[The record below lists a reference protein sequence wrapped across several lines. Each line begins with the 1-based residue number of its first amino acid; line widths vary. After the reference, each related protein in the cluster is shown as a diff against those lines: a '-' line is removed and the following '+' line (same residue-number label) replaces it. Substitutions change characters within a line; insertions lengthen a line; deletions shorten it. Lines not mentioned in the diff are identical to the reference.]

1 MMDQQQQRDHLDE
14 AATRAELDAE
24 GRAEL
29 DAEELAD
36 AAERIV
42 TGLAVAATI
51 GRFVMDPRAGEF
63 LAGVIDGI
71 RETGGRVP
79 FARPP
84 AEPAEYDPDDDYVLP
99 YVDPAELP
107 DWTRDCPFSTIREIT
122 LTDGVPF

>member
-79 FARPP
+79 FARV
-84 AEPAEYDPDDDYVLP
+84 DLDDDGRP

-107 DWTRDCPFSTIREIT
+107 DWTRDCPFSVVRGIT
-122 LTDGVPF
+122 LTDEVPF